1 MYDMVLNS
9 WLKQAVELVRL
20 ADNVKKLPFDSM
32 EKWKTILTANNQ
44 VLQKVNIKGGIFQG
58 DTISPILFIIVL
70 IPLFLIFREMECWYQ
85 LEKHSIN
92 INHLLFMD
100 DVKLYGKNERE
111 LTSLIN
117 TVHIFSQDIGMKFD
131 MDNATKKNESFRR
144 IETAGW

>member
-70 IPLFLIFREMECWYQ
+70 IPLFLIFREMECWY
-85 LEKHSIN
+85 
-92 INHLLFMD
+92 
-100 DVKLYGKNERE
+100 
-111 LTSLIN
+111 
-117 TVHIFSQDIGMKFD
+117 
-131 MDNATKKNESFRR
+131 
-144 IETAGW
+144 